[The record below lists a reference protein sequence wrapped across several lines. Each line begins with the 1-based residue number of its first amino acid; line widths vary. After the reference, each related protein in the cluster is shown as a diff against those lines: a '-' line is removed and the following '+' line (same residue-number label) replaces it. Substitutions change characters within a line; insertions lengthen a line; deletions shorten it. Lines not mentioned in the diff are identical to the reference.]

1 MLNIILRRALGVAAV
16 GAGAA
21 AVTAGARYFGSK
33 RHNAA
38 EKLAAALLE
47 VARLEDAARLSA
59 TETEA
64 ALAACAAY
72 LINASHEAASGITG
86 PPTIDPVGTE
96 RKLTSDRYDARAT
109 VITTTHEPESRW
121 QFEVEYPSI
130 ARVSGSRRL
139 KSSKF
144 TGPKVSMQTPDTL
157 SIRFENGY
165 LVNIESDMEFS
176 TNVLNPTSRTKITGN
191 AWLSDNR
198 GNVSRLKIDNN
209 GEVSG
214 TITRGTE
221 IVGRFEG
228 SLHEGLTFRQY
239 SGTTV

>member
-1 MLNIILRRALGVAAV
+1 MLNIILRRALVVAGVAGAGVAA
-16 GAGAA
+16 
-21 AVTAGARYFGSK
+21 TAGARYFGSK
-33 RHNAA
+33 RFNAA
-38 EKLAAALLE
+38 EKLATALLE
-47 VARLEDAARLSA
+47 VGRLEDAARLSN

-72 LINASHEAASGITG
+72 LINAAYEAAAGITG

-96 RKLTSDRYDARAT
+96 RKMTSERYDARAT

-121 QFEVEYPSI
+121 QFDVEFPSV
-130 ARVSGSRRL
+130 ARVTGSRRL

-144 TGPKVSMQTPDTL
+144 TGPSVSMQTPDTL

-176 TNVLNPTSRTKITGN
+176 SNVLNPTSKTKITGN

-198 GNVSRLKIDNN
+198 QNVSRLKIDGK
-209 GEVSG
+209 GEVTG
-214 TITRGTE
+214 TVTRGTD

-228 SLHEGLTFRQY
+228 SLQDGLTFRQY
-239 SGTTV
+239 TGA